1 MRLCKYRKVLYCL
14 NSVTVLILRFKNQAF
29 LDSGNHKA
37 ASNFMVFLFCNFR
50 RFCPWYSEYN
60 LFPQS
65 LFVVIRSGNIT
76 MVHSRT
82 RMVPVF
88 CWNVLCLVL
97 STSQLFC
104 ELFLEYSEKRHPLTS
119 ISLLARSAFLGK
131 YID

>member
-14 NSVTVLILRFKNQAF
+14 NSGTVLILRFKNQVF
-29 LDSGNHKA
+29 LDSGNHKS

-50 RFCPWYSEYN
+50 RFCPWYSKYN

-82 RMVPVF
+82 RMVPV
-88 CWNVLCLVL
+88 LLKCLVFGIVNN
-97 STSQLFC
+97 ST
-104 ELFLEYSEKRHPLTS
+104 FLWTVFGIFRKETS
-119 ISLLARSAFLGK
+119 SYFNKPASKNAFLGK